1 MKISIYYQKHKN
13 IDVSFNIYY
22 YIIMKKLFVLIGIS
36 VLLFFSCKTLVAFDE
51 SIPEEKTARISFDS
65 VGNITAYNGIPVN
78 WKRSLAFNVYQIPAG
93 ETTLEFDLDNRN
105 FFGKNILIKYDFQP
119 QKEYFFDVGKR
130 DNMTGLI
137 VYAWDYGDKMAG
149 SGTPKQIQS
158 HYVGFAPFLNTRQG
172 NQKLVLD

>member
-1 MKISIYYQKHKN
+1 MR
-13 IDVSFNIYY
+13 
-22 YIIMKKLFVLIGIS
+22 KLLILIGMS

-105 FFGKNILIKYDFQP
+105 YFGKNILVKYDFQP

-137 VYAWDYGDKMAG
+137 VYAWDYGEKGAG

-172 NQKLVLD
+172 NQKMVLD